1 MSGTSIKLLPPSL
14 KGDASVEESISRRR
28 SIRKFKDQH
37 LSLSQLSQILWSVQD
52 ITSINRQRAIP
63 SAGATYPLEVFASVG
78 KQTVEGLK
86 AGIYHYEIDTHS
98 LSLHL
103 RDDMRQKLAE
113 AALSQSFIATASVNI
128 VICALFSRTSYRYG
142 KRGERYVHMEE
153 TEAGHAGQKIS
164 LQAIALGMATI
175 LIGAFDDEE
184 IRKVLEIEG
193 QIEPLYI
200 IPIGKPL

>member
-1 MSGTSIKLLPPSL
+1 MHQSKSL
-14 KGDASVEESISRRR
+14 SPDEGLSENLKISISLYHNYLKYCGQFR
-28 SIRKFKDQH
+28 
-37 LSLSQLSQILWSVQD
+37 
-52 ITSINRQRAIP
+52 TSPVSTGKEQSPA
-63 SAGATYPLEVFASVG
+63 AGATYPLEVFASVG